1 MSSYVSF
8 ILIILLFQAPT
19 ARLCLYRYT
28 YRYAAVMRGARDQMG
43 DGEERGHVA
52 EPLQHETVLQG
63 GRP

>member
-19 ARLCLYRYT
+19 ARLCLYRY
-28 YRYAAVMRGARDQMG
+28 AAVMRGARDQMG

-52 EPLQHETVLQG
+52 ELLQHETVLQG